1 MIDFGTWKL
10 VGDDLILKRQNHR
23 VVYFDRCNS
32 SAQILDWIFHYSSH
46 GLTAEE
52 MFDLINALK
61 AILHPCKN
69 YCSSGMNKKAN
80 GLELVRAYRKSPP
93 KKFVGIPTAHG
104 GRMIGKN

>member
-10 VGDDLILKRQNHR
+10 VGDELILKRQSHR

-69 YCSSGMNKKAN
+69 YCSSGMKEIQ
-80 GLELVRAYRKSPP
+80 LTELNRVYS
-93 KKFVGIPTAHG
+93 VTECIPTQS
-104 GRMIGKN
+104 KTSSVLNL